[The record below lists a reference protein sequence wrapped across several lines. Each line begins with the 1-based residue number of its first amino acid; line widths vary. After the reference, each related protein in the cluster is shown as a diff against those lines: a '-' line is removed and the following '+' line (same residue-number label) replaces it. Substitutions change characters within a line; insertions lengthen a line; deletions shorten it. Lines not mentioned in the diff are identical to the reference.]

1 MVAAVAAP
9 VVKIGSQSV
18 AAVVAVVVAA
28 AAAVVAVAAGKELE
42 APWAS
47 ELEAPWASAGM
58 RLLSK
63 LTARPISVFATNF
76 SVTVATGETT
86 AGSITGGLRTRTWS
100 ARRMIDH
107 ACKRLVVVTF
117 ERPRPPPRELDLP
130 QSQARA
136 SAGELPK
143 STAPPHW
150 SLATPCMTSSSTP
163 VGFAVGC

>member
-28 AAAVVAVAAGKELE
+28 AAAVVAVAAGT
-42 APWAS
+42 

-63 LTARPISVFATNF
+63 LTTNAMSVFATNF
-76 SVTVATGETT
+76 NGTELATTGAT
-86 AGSITGGLRTRTWS
+86 ASSLTGGLRTRRWS
-100 ARRMIDH
+100 ARRVFDH
-107 ACKRLVVVTF
+107 ACKTLVVVTF
-117 ERPRPPPRELDLP
+117 KRPRRPPPGELNLSHLP

-150 SLATPCMTSSSTP
+150 SLATACVTSSST